1 MKQEIT
7 LINDQASFIEALS
20 IVVREIVREELL
32 NPKVKVKNKMEKE
45 AYLTYEEVCEY
56 LHISRSTL
64 YRLLNLG
71 TIKCYKINKRCLF
84 KLQEVNASCMK
95 VSV

>member
-20 IVVREIVREELL
+20 IAVREIVREELL
-32 NPKVKVKNKMEKE
+32 NPKVKAKNKMKKE
-45 AYLTYEEVCEY
+45 AYLTYEDVCEY

-64 YRLLNLG
+64 YRLVNLG

-84 KLQEVNASCMK
+84 KLHEVNASCMK

>member
-1 MKQEIT
+1 MKQEIL

-20 IVVREIVREELL
+20 VVVREIVREDLL
-32 NPKVKVKNKMEKE
+32 NPKVKVKNKMGKE
-45 AYLTYEEVCEY
+45 AYLTNDEVCSY

-64 YRLLNLG
+64 YRLVNLG